1 MEETNTV
8 GTGFAEIAP
17 SVSETRRF
25 IRVFFGR
32 KLVIIGTVIIILLI
46 LTAIFA
52 PLLAPYDPYYVNTG
66 ASLLNASRAYLLG
79 TDSIGRDTLSRLIY
93 GTRTSLLVGLLS
105 VSIAGALGIT
115 LGLIA
120 GYVGGITYIIIMR
133 AMDTLMS
140 LPVILLAVIITAALG
155 GGIYNLMIALGISI
169 SPIYAR
175 VMCAECLSIKQN
187 EYILAARSIGVK
199 PINIM
204 LRHILPNGFA
214 PLLVMITM
222 QLGFAILSESSLS
235 FLGLGVTP
243 PQAAWGA
250 MVSAGYPY
258 LTVNPLLSFAPG
270 VAIILVVFAF
280 NMVGDGLRDTLDPR
294 LRGNL

>member
-1 MEETNTV
+1 MEDTNTV
-8 GTGFAEIAP
+8 NKGFQEIAP

-25 IRVFFGR
+25 MRVFFGR
-32 KLVIIGTVIIILLI
+32 KVVIIGSVIILILI

-52 PLLAPYDPYYVNTG
+52 PLLAPYDPYLVDTN
-66 ASLLNASRAYLLG
+66 ASLLNASRAHLLG

-93 GTRTSLLVGLLS
+93 GSRTSLLVGLIS
-105 VSIAGALGIT
+105 VSIAAILGIT

-120 GYVGGITYIIIMR
+120 GYFGGITYTLIMR
-133 AMDTLMS
+133 GIDTLMA
-140 LPVILLAVIITAALG
+140 LPVILLALVITAALG

-169 SPIYAR
+169 SPVYAR

-199 PINIM
+199 PVDVM

-214 PLLVMITM
+214 PILVMMTM
-222 QLGFAILSESSLS
+222 QLGFAILAESSLN

-258 LTVNPLLSFAPG
+258 LKSNPLLSFAPG

>member
-1 MEETNTV
+1 MKETNERSFSETK
-8 GTGFAEIAP
+8 P
-17 SVSETRRF
+17 PVSETRRF

-32 KLVIIGTVIIILLI
+32 KLIIIGTVIILLLI

-52 PLLAPYDPYYVNTG
+52 PLIAPYNPYQVNTS
-66 ASLLNASRAYLLG
+66 ASLLNASHAHPLG
-79 TDSIGRDTLSRLIY
+79 TDSIGRDTLSRLVY
-93 GTRTSLLVGLLS
+93 GSRTSLLVGLIS
-105 VSIAGALGIT
+105 VSIAGILGIT

-120 GYVGGITYIIIMR
+120 GYFGGITYTIIMR
-133 AMDTLMS
+133 GMDTLMS
-140 LPVILLAVIITAALG
+140 LPIILLALVITAALG

-175 VMCAECLSIKQN
+175 VACAECLSIKQN
-187 EYILAARSIGVK
+187 EYVLAARAIGVK

-214 PLLVMITM
+214 ALLVMMTM

-235 FLGLGVTP
+235 FLGLGATP

-250 MVSAGYPY
+250 MVSAGYPF
-258 LTVNPLLSFAPG
+258 LKSNPLLSFAPG

-294 LRGNL
+294 LRGSL

>member
-1 MEETNTV
+1 MEDTNTV
-8 GTGFAEIAP
+8 NKGFQEIAP

-25 IRVFFGR
+25 MRVFFGR
-32 KLVIIGTVIIILLI
+32 KVVIIGSVIILILI

-52 PLLAPYDPYYVNTG
+52 PLLAPYDPYLVDTN
-66 ASLLNASRAYLLG
+66 ASLLNASRAHLLG

-93 GTRTSLLVGLLS
+93 GSRTSLLVGLIS
-105 VSIAGALGIT
+105 VSIAAILGIT

-120 GYVGGITYIIIMR
+120 GYFGGITYTLIMR
-133 AMDTLMS
+133 GIDTLMA
-140 LPVILLAVIITAALG
+140 LPVILLALVITAALG
-155 GGIYNLMIALGISI
+155 DGIYNLMIALGISI
-169 SPIYAR
+169 SPVYAR

-199 PINIM
+199 PVDVM

-214 PLLVMITM
+214 PILVMMTM
-222 QLGFAILSESSLS
+222 QLGFAILAESSLS

-258 LTVNPLLSFAPG
+258 LKSNPLLSFAPG

>member
-1 MEETNTV
+1 MKETNERS
-8 GTGFAEIAP
+8 FAETKP
-17 SVSETRRF
+17 PVSETRRF

-32 KLVIIGTVIIILLI
+32 KLIIIGTVIILLLI

-52 PLLAPYDPYYVNTG
+52 PLIAPYNPYQVNTS
-66 ASLLNASRAYLLG
+66 ASLLNASHAHPLG
-79 TDSIGRDTLSRLIY
+79 TDSIGRDTLSRLVY
-93 GTRTSLLVGLLS
+93 GSRTSLLVGLIS
-105 VSIAGALGIT
+105 VSIAGILGIT

-120 GYVGGITYIIIMR
+120 GYFGGITYTIIMR
-133 AMDTLMS
+133 GMDTLMS
-140 LPVILLAVIITAALG
+140 LPIILLALVITAALG

-175 VMCAECLSIKQN
+175 VACAECLSIKQN
-187 EYILAARSIGVK
+187 EYVLAARAIGVK

-214 PLLVMITM
+214 ALLVMMTM

-235 FLGLGVTP
+235 FLGLGATP

-250 MVSAGYPY
+250 MVSAGYPF
-258 LTVNPLLSFAPG
+258 LKSNPLLSFAPG

-294 LRGNL
+294 LRGSL

>member
-1 MEETNTV
+1 MVETNAV
-8 GTGFAEIAP
+8 NKSFAEIAP
-17 SVSETRRF
+17 STSETRRF

-32 KLVIIGTVIIILLI
+32 KLVLIGTVIILLLI

-52 PLLAPYDPYYVNTG
+52 PFLAPYDPYLVNTE
-66 ASLLNASRAYLLG
+66 ASLLNASRAHLLG

-93 GTRTSLLVGLLS
+93 GTRTSLLVGLIS
-105 VSIAGALGIT
+105 VSIAGILGIT
-115 LGLIA
+115 LGLLA
-120 GYVGGITYIIIMR
+120 GYAGGITYTIIMR
-133 AMDTLMS
+133 SMDTLMS
-140 LPVILLAVIITAALG
+140 LPVILLAVVITAALG

-199 PINIM
+199 PIDIM
-204 LRHILPNGFA
+204 FRHILLNGFA
-214 PLLVMITM
+214 PILVMITM
-222 QLGFAILSESSLS
+222 QLGFAILAESSLS

-258 LTVNPLLSFAPG
+258 LKSNPLLSFAPG

-280 NMVGDGLRDTLDPR
+280 NMIGDGLRDTLDPR

>member
-1 MEETNTV
+1 MKEINTSN
-8 GTGFAEIAP
+8 TDFAEIAP
-17 SVSETRRF
+17 GVNEVRRF

-32 KLVIIGTVIIILLI
+32 KVVIIGSVIIILLVI
-46 LTAIFA
+46 AAIFA
-52 PLLAPYDPYYVNTG
+52 PFLAPYDPYQVDMN
-66 ASLLNASRAYLLG
+66 ASLLNSTPTHLLG

-93 GTRTSLLVGLLS
+93 GSRTSLLVGIIS
-105 VSIAGALGIT
+105 VSIAGILGT
-115 LGLIA
+115 SLGLIA
-120 GYVGGITYIIIMR
+120 GYFGGITYAIIMR
-133 AMDTLMS
+133 GMDTLMS
-140 LPVILLAVIITAALG
+140 LPVILLAIVITAALG
-155 GGIYNLMIALGISI
+155 GGVYNLMIALGISI

-187 EYILAARSIGVK
+187 EYILSARAIGVR
-199 PINIM
+199 PLRIM

-214 PLLVMITM
+214 ALLVIMTM

-258 LTVNPLLSFAPG
+258 IKSKPLLSFAPG

-280 NMVGDGLRDTLDPR
+280 NMIGDGLRDTLDPR
-294 LRGNL
+294 LRGTL

>member
-1 MEETNTV
+1 MEETNNIDKSY
-8 GTGFAEIAP
+8 AEIAP
-17 SVSETRRF
+17 SINETRRF
-25 IRVFFGR
+25 LRVFFGR
-32 KLVIIGTVIIILLI
+32 KLVIIGTVIILLLI
-46 LTAIFA
+46 LTAVFA
-52 PLLAPYDPYYVNTG
+52 PWLAPYNPYELDTN
-66 ASLLNASRAYLLG
+66 ASLQNASSTHLLG

-93 GTRTSLLVGLLS
+93 GTRTSLLVGLIS
-105 VSIAGALGIT
+105 VGIAGVLGIT
-115 LGLIA
+115 LGLLA
-120 GYVGGITYIIIMR
+120 GYAGGFTYTVIMR
-133 AMDTLMS
+133 AMDTLIS
-140 LPVILLAVIITAALG
+140 LPVILLALVITAALG

-204 LRHILPNGFA
+204 FRHILPNGFA

-222 QLGFAILSESSLS
+222 QLGFAILAESSLS

-258 LTVNPLLSFAPG
+258 LTSNPLLSFAPG

>member
-1 MEETNTV
+1 MKETNERS
-8 GTGFAEIAP
+8 FAETKP
-17 SVSETRRF
+17 PVSETRRF

-32 KLVIIGTVIIILLI
+32 KLIIIGTVIILLLI

-52 PLLAPYDPYYVNTG
+52 PLIAPYNPYQVNTS
-66 ASLLNASRAYLLG
+66 ASLLNASHAHPLG
-79 TDSIGRDTLSRLIY
+79 TDSIGRDTLSRLVY
-93 GTRTSLLVGLLS
+93 GSRTSLLVGLIS
-105 VSIAGALGIT
+105 VSIAGILGIT

-120 GYVGGITYIIIMR
+120 GYFGGITYTIIMR
-133 AMDTLMS
+133 GMDTLMS
-140 LPVILLAVIITAALG
+140 LPIILLALVITAALG

-175 VMCAECLSIKQN
+175 VACAECLSIKQN
-187 EYILAARSIGVK
+187 EYVLAARAIGVK

-214 PLLVMITM
+214 ALLVMMTM

-235 FLGLGVTP
+235 FLGLGATP

-250 MVSAGYPY
+250 MVSAGYPF
-258 LTVNPLLSFAPG
+258 LKSNPLLSFAPG
-270 VAIILVVFAF
+270 MAIILVVFAF

-294 LRGNL
+294 LRGSL

>member
-1 MEETNTV
+1 MEETNERSFVETK
-8 GTGFAEIAP
+8 P
-17 SVSETRRF
+17 PVSETRRF

-32 KLVIIGTVIIILLI
+32 KVVIIGTAIIALLVF
-46 LTAIFA
+46 TAIFA
-52 PLLAPYDPYYVNTG
+52 PLLAPYDPYQVNTS
-66 ASLLNASRAYLLG
+66 ASLLNASRAHPLG

-93 GTRTSLLVGLLS
+93 GSRTSLLVGLIS
-105 VSIAGALGIT
+105 VSIAGILGIT

-120 GYVGGITYIIIMR
+120 GYFGGITYTIIMR
-133 AMDTLMS
+133 GMDTLMS
-140 LPVILLAVIITAALG
+140 LPIILLALVITAALG

-175 VMCAECLSIKQN
+175 VTCAECLSIKQN
-187 EYILAARSIGVK
+187 EYVLAARAIGVK

-214 PLLVMITM
+214 ALLVMMTM

-250 MVSAGYPY
+250 MVSAGYPF
-258 LTVNPLLSFAPG
+258 LKPNPLLSFAPG

-294 LRGNL
+294 LRGSL

>member
-1 MEETNTV
+1 MEETNTANK
-8 GTGFAEIAP
+8 GFAEIAP

-32 KLVIIGTVIIILLI
+32 KLVIIGTVIILLLI
-46 LTAIFA
+46 LAAIFA
-52 PLLAPYDPYYVNTG
+52 PLLAPYDPYQVNTD
-66 ASLLNASRAYLLG
+66 ASLLNASGAHLLG

-93 GTRTSLLVGLLS
+93 GTRTSLLVGLIS
-105 VSIAGALGIT
+105 VSIAGVLGIT
-115 LGLIA
+115 LGLLA
-120 GYVGGITYIIIMR
+120 GYAGGITYTLIMR

-140 LPVILLAVIITAALG
+140 LPVILLAVVITAALG

-204 LRHILPNGFA
+204 FRHILLNGFA
-214 PLLVMITM
+214 PILVMITM
-222 QLGFAILSESSLS
+222 QLGFAILAESSLS

-258 LTVNPLLSFAPG
+258 LKSNPLLSFAPG

-280 NMVGDGLRDTLDPR
+280 NMIGDGLRDTLDPR